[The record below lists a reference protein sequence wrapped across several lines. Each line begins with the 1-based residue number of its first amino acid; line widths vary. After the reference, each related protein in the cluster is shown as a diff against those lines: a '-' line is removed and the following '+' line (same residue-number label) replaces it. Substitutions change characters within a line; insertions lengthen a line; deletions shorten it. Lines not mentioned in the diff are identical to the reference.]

1 MIDKRKR
8 NIYLTSH
15 KLEKERN
22 YWSAKLKGEFSLSGF
37 PTTVEIDSNTQGVR
51 KDKLFTIDPS
61 ISQNVLRIAGQ
72 SEYGSYM
79 ILVSALTWLLHKYTL
94 EEDIVIGSPNLGK
107 ENNSKYNIFPIRTSI
122 CPETTLK
129 SLLNDIKTDL
139 TSIETYCNIPF
150 DVLTEYLQIDHN
162 TEYFRVT
169 TSMDS
174 LHSNYLE
181 LMGDG
186 TNFCFSLSKDHQL
199 SCKVSYS
206 TLEFGEEKITQ
217 IFEQFTRALDLLIGN
232 PAVPISELIF
242 ITDVEKDILLNRF
255 NNTNVEIPKDQT
267 LTQLFEEQV
276 KKFSAKNA
284 VVSNMDAITYS
295 DLQKK
300 SQQLATY
307 LVNLGVQ
314 HGEPVAIMA
323 TRSIETIIG
332 ILGIIKAGAVYVP
345 LNTNT
350 GSDRIKYILEDC
362 GINFLLSIEDSKE
375 NFDRKIIN
383 LKEDV
388 IYQCEPKELGL
399 NPSSED
405 SLYIMYTSGTTGQPK
420 GTVISHMNVCRLL
433 INTNFISLS
442 DDENILQTGSIAFDA
457 FTFELWGALLNGGTL
472 HFVEEEELL
481 EASSFE
487 RALVNR
493 KITSLFLTPPLFS
506 QLVSQNEQLFSNIR
520 NLVVGGDILPYKAVN
535 TVRKHNPTINII
547 NGYGPTENTTF
558 STSYLVEREFSGRIP
573 IGKPLHN
580 STAYIVDLYGN
591 LQPIGIPGEIY
602 VGGLGVAAG
611 YINRYELT
619 NEKFIDSPFKSGERL
634 YKTGDVGV
642 WLPDGNIDYLGRKD
656 NQVKVRGYRI
666 EIQEVENVLLSSPL
680 IKDVV
685 IVTKLNN
692 QQQKF
697 LCAYVIGEK
706 KNIEKEIR
714 DYLKLNLP
722 EYMIPSVIIELEEF
736 PLSLNG
742 KVDKRKLPDPNQN
755 TETKDDLAKPDN
767 YWEEKVASVWKK
779 ILKVNELGT
788 NSSFFDLGGNSLVLA
803 TLATHLRKEFNMK
816 ISMKDLFRLTT
827 VREQAN
833 FIRNKE
839 QVNAVAKEL
848 SPLPSQSYYQ
858 LSSAQKRIYM
868 LDRITSDKGSY
879 NIPVPMEIFGELSES
894 RIEEAFRRVIERHE
908 ILRTTYEIVNGKPV
922 QVVHASVDNFRL
934 NVLEINQEDLNNTML
949 NSFTPFDLS
958 KAPLLNVHLLR
969 ISEVHHVLLLNIH
982 HIILDGISLSVIMK
996 EFLEIYRGGTLPVL
1010 EVHYKEFADW
1020 QQKSLS
1026 SNAIKKQEN
1035 YWLNTFK
1042 DSVPI
1047 LELPTDYQRPKEKNY
1062 RGSLY
1067 HFQLNGALKDRIN
1080 AYAKESKATLNMVL
1094 HSFFSLF
1101 ISKYSMEKDVVIGI
1115 PVSARTIP
1123 QVQEMLGMFVNT
1135 LAIRTKPDPNKS
1147 LPNYLNEVKETLIE
1161 ALEHQDYPFEELVN
1175 KLNLSRDT
1183 SRNPL
1188 FNVMFSMQNMDIPS
1202 YESDS
1207 LRLNTIEFPYQFSKF
1222 DLTLF
1227 AHESEENIAFSFEYS
1242 TQLFKENTIK
1252 RMADH
1257 FITLI
1262 ENVLN
1267 CKEANVGE
1275 VSLIKDEEI
1284 KEILNARHPKQDLI
1298 SEEQM
1303 LVHEQFEQ
1311 QVILSP
1317 DKVAVVDP
1325 TKHLTYRELDMR
1337 ANQLANYLIRTQL
1350 SGNKKVAIILENTIE
1365 IAISILGTLKAGLA
1379 FIPIDPHAPKDR
1391 INHILNEC
1399 SPSVVITSNEQRTDN
1414 EGLKVIKL
1422 DSFLFESESSDKPKI
1437 PIQMN
1442 DLAYIIYT
1450 SGSTGVPKG
1459 VMIEHKSLSNY
1470 FSWFSPY
1477 ANLSHHDRFLLLS
1490 SYSFDLGYTG
1500 LFSAILN
1507 GGEVHFVPKDL
1518 YQDPNRVMSYI
1529 TDHKITYL
1537 KVTPSLLKVLSY
1549 ADKKYWNNAT
1559 ASLRLI
1565 VIGGEVLKP
1574 TQIEELVR
1582 NYSSIRLINHYGPT
1596 ETCIGTIAGYISKE
1610 DLTMPSLPLG
1620 HAITNNYIY
1629 VLDESLQLLPQG
1641 MPGQIFV
1648 GGKGLARGY
1657 YQNND
1662 LTQESFIL
1670 NPYKNNSFLY
1680 KTGDVGRIR
1689 EDGRVEFLGR
1699 KDNQVKIRGYRVELE
1714 EIERVIAQHD
1724 VIRHVAVKIQDQKII
1739 AYIEIEDPEHFD
1751 INNLKNRISSLLPDY
1766 MIPTYYHLMDKLPM
1780 NSNGKVERHLLPDV
1794 KVLLEESPSD
1804 YEVND
1809 IEEVIIGVWREVLKV
1824 ENINLNLNFFESGG
1838 DSLSLLEVFS
1848 KVDVMYPGILKVAD
1862 LFSYPTIKTLGQYI
1876 TSKKTAMENK
1886 INKISIP
1893 SNYFVKGNS
1902 LTDSYSFEFS
1912 LEGNYFDHFM
1922 HASQTFEISEEML
1935 LSILWYYLLSEMTS
1949 NESIDGLVS
1958 LETAGSVKVM
1968 LMETAK
1974 YSSIEQLIFSLK
1986 ENLETADTI
1995 SLEGLAFYN
2004 NGSENQVSCLV
2015 TDYQKTTFGFDIQLI
2030 IQKQREKINV
2040 LLDFSSKLEKDKMLE
2055 ILQNYNL
2062 AIQAICEKE
2071 IGVR

>member
-1 MIDKRKR
+1 MDKRKK

-15 KLEKERN
+15 KFEAERN
-22 YWSAKLKGEFSLSGF
+22 YWWTKLNGEFFLSGF
-37 PTTVEIDSNTQGVR
+37 PGTVEIDPNTQGVR
-51 KDKLFTIDPS
+51 KEKTFTIDPS
-61 ISQNVLRIAGQ
+61 ISQNVVRIVGQ

-94 EEDIVIGSPNLGK
+94 EEDIIIGSPNLGK

-122 CPETTLK
+122 NPETTLK

-139 TSIETYCNIPF
+139 TSIEEYCNIPF
-150 DVLTEYLQIDHN
+150 DVLTEYLHIDHK
-162 TEYFRVT
+162 TDYFRVT
-169 TSMDS
+169 TSMDC

-186 TNFCFSLSKDHQL
+186 TNFCFSLSNNHQL

-206 TLEFGEEKITQ
+206 TLEFSEEKITQ
-217 IFEQFTRALDLLIGN
+217 IFEQFTRALSLLIGN
-232 PAVPISELIF
+232 PTVPVSELIF
-242 ITDVEKDILLNRF
+242 ITDVEKDLLLNRF
-255 NNTNVEIPKDQT
+255 NNTDVEIPKDKT
-267 LTQLFEEQV
+267 LIQLFEEQV
-276 KKFSAKNA
+276 EKFSAKNA
-284 VVSNMDAITYS
+284 VVSNMDAITYC
-295 DLQKK
+295 DLNQK

-314 HGEPVAIMA
+314 HGEPVALIA

-350 GSDRIKYILEDC
+350 GLERIKYILEDC
-362 GINFLLSIEDSKE
+362 GVNVLLTTGDSKE

-383 LKEDV
+383 LKEDLT
-388 IYQCEPKELGL
+388 YQCEPKELGR
-399 NPSSED
+399 NQSSED

-433 INTNFISLS
+433 MNTNFISLS

-457 FTFELWGALLNGGTL
+457 FTFELWGALLYGGTL
-472 HFVEEEELL
+472 HFVDEEELL

-535 TVRKHNPTINII
+535 TVRKYNPTINVI

-611 YINRYELT
+611 YVNREELT
-619 NEKFIDSPFKSGERL
+619 NEKFIDSPFKFGERL

-680 IKDVV
+680 IKEAV
-685 IVTKLNN
+685 IVTKLDN

-706 KNIEKEIR
+706 KNIEKETR

-722 EYMIPSVIIELEEF
+722 EYMIPSVIIELDEF

-742 KVDKRKLPDPNQN
+742 KIDKRKLPDPDHQN
-755 TETKDDLAKPDN
+755 IVTKNLEEPDN

-779 ILKVNELGT
+779 ILNVNEFGT
-788 NSSFFDLGGNSLVLA
+788 NTSFFDLGGNSLVLA
-803 TLATHLRKEFNMK
+803 TLATHLRKEFNTK

-833 FIRNKE
+833 FIRDKE
-839 QVNAVAKEL
+839 KISVVAREL
-848 SPLPSQSYYQ
+848 LPLPSQSYYQ

-868 LDRITSDKGSY
+868 LDRIASDKGSY

-894 RIEEAFRRVIERHE
+894 RVEEAFRRVIERHE
-908 ILRTTYEIVNGKPV
+908 ILRTTYEMVDGKPV

-949 NSFTPFDLS
+949 KSFTPFDLS

-969 ISEVHHVLLLNIH
+969 LSEVHHVLLLNIH

-996 EFLEIYRGGTLPVL
+996 EFLEIYKGGTLATL

-1026 SNAIKKQEN
+1026 SDTIKKQEN

-1047 LELPTDYQRPKEKNY
+1047 LELPADYQRPKEKNY
-1062 RGSLY
+1062 KGSLY
-1067 HFQLNGALKDRIN
+1067 HFRLGGELKDRIN
-1080 AYAKESKATLNMVL
+1080 AYAKELRVTLNMVL
-1094 HSFFSLF
+1094 HGFFSIF

-1135 LAIRTKPDPNKS
+1135 LAIRTKPESNKS
-1147 LPNYLNEVKETLIE
+1147 LPNYFNEVKETLVE
-1161 ALEHQDYPFEELVN
+1161 ALDHQDYPFEELVN

-1188 FNVMFSMQNMDIPS
+1188 FNVMFSMQNMGIHS

-1207 LRLNTIEFPYQFSKF
+1207 LRLKTIEFPYQFSKF

-1242 TQLFKENTIK
+1242 TQLFKEDTIK

-1257 FITLI
+1257 FIALI

-1267 CKEANVGE
+1267 CKDANIGE
-1275 VSLIKDEEI
+1275 VSLIKEGEI
-1284 KEILNARHPKQDLI
+1284 KEILNACTPKQYLNL
-1298 SEEQM
+1298 EGQM
-1303 LVHEQFEQ
+1303 FVHEQFEQ
-1311 QVILSP
+1311 QVMLYP
-1317 DKVAVVDP
+1317 DKVAVVN
-1325 TKHLTYRELDMR
+1325 TNKHLTYRELDTR

-1399 SPSVVITSNEQRTDN
+1399 SPGVAITSIEQRTDI

-1422 DSFLFESESSDKPKI
+1422 DSFLFESESSDKPQL
-1437 PIQMN
+1437 PIQME

-1490 SYSFDLGYTG
+1490 SYAFDLGYTG

-1507 GGEVHFVPKDL
+1507 GGEVHFVPKDM

-1549 ADKKYWNNAT
+1549 ADKKYWNNVT

-1565 VIGGEVLKP
+1565 VIGGEILKP
-1574 TQIEELVR
+1574 TQIEELVL
-1582 NYSSIRLINHYGPT
+1582 NYPSIRLINHYGPT
-1596 ETCIGTIAGYISKE
+1596 ETCIGTVAGYVNKE
-1610 DLTMPSLPLG
+1610 DLKMPSLPLG
-1620 HAITNNYIY
+1620 RAIANNYIY
-1629 VLDESLQLLPQG
+1629 VLDDSLQLLPQG

-1670 NPYKNNSFLY
+1670 NPYQDNEFLY
-1680 KTGDVGRIR
+1680 KTGDIGRITA
-1689 EDGRVEFLGR
+1689 DGRVEFLGR
-1699 KDNQVKIRGYRVELE
+1699 KDNQIKIRGYRVELE
-1714 EIERVIAQHD
+1714 EIERVIAQYE
-1724 VIRHVAVKIQDQKII
+1724 VFRNVAVKIQDQKII
-1739 AYIEIEDPEHFD
+1739 AYVEVANLEHFE
-1751 INNLKNRISSLLPDY
+1751 INNLKNRIASVLPDY
-1766 MIPTYYHLMDKLPM
+1766 MIPTYYHVMDKLPM
-1780 NSNGKVERHLLPDV
+1780 NSNGKVDRHALPEV
-1794 KVLLEESPSD
+1794 KVLLEEFPSD
-1804 YEVND
+1804 YEVNE
-1809 IEEVIIGVWREVLKV
+1809 IEERILSVWEEVLKV

-1838 DSLSLLEVFS
+1838 DSLRLLEVFS

-1876 TSKKTAMENK
+1876 TTKKTSMGNK

-1893 SNYFVKGNS
+1893 SNYFEKGNA
-1902 LTDSYSFEFS
+1902 LTDTYSFEYS
-1912 LEGNYFDHFM
+1912 LDGSYFENFI
-1922 HASQTFEISEEML
+1922 HASRAYKISEENL

-1949 NESIDGLVS
+1949 NESIEGLVS
-1958 LETAGSVKVM
+1958 IGTAGSAKVM

-1986 ENLETADTI
+1986 ENMETAETI
-1995 SLEGLAFYN
+1995 SLEGLAFHN
-2004 NGSENQVSCLV
+2004 IGSMDQVSCLV
-2015 TDYQKTTFGFDIQLI
+2015 TDYQKTTFGFDIQLT
-2030 IQKQREKINV
+2030 IQKQKEKIN
-2040 LLDFSSKLEKDKMLE
+2040 LILDFSSKLEKDKMLE
-2055 ILQNYNL
+2055 ILQNYNR

-2071 IGVR
+2071 IRVR